1 LALPAA
7 PAHPLKGGETVK
19 RTLIC
24 LLVCSALLLIPL
36 ASVSSGDA
44 NGRGLRPGSP
54 EEAGLAKD
62 RLDRIGAVMQRH
74 IAENRIAGAI
84 GLIARRGRIGY
95 FEAWGMMDKEAARP
109 MRKDSIFRIY
119 SMTKAVTG
127 VAAMILYEEG
137 KFFLSDPVSKFIPE
151 LGRMQVAV
159 EKTDAATGKR
169 ILYTVPAEREITIRD
184 LLRHTSGMNYTGP
197 RDEKGEFMYVK
208 AGVLNPS
215 ITIEE
220 AVKRAAK
227 TPLVHQPGSTWD
239 YSISQ
244 DVLGRL
250 IEVVSGQTLD
260 QFFAERIFK
269 PLGMTD
275 TGFHVPQ
282 DKWDRLAT
290 LYTPGEGRTV
300 KRHAGPPQE
309 SYKKPATL
317 LSGGGGLV
325 STAMDYARF
334 CQMLV
339 AGGELDGVRILSRKT
354 VELMSADHLGDL
366 PRAGGLLQTGY
377 GFGLTF
383 AVNRGVGETGAIGSK
398 GEYFWGGAAGTRF
411 WIDPQEQMIGVFMVQ
426 ILPHTGLTYGSEFK
440 QLAYQAITD

>member
-1 LALPAA
+1 
-7 PAHPLKGGETVK
+7 
-19 RTLIC
+19 
-24 LLVCSALLLIPL
+24 
-36 ASVSSGDA
+36 
-44 NGRGLRPGSP
+44 
-54 EEAGLAKD
+54 
-62 RLDRIGAVMQRH
+62 MQKH

-84 GLIARRGRIGY
+84 GLIARRGKIGY
-95 FEAWGMMDKEAARP
+95 FESWGMMDKEAGKP
-109 MRKDSIFRIY
+109 MRKDAIFRIY

-127 VAAMILYEEG
+127 VATMILYEEG

-151 LGRMQVAV
+151 LGQLQVAV
-159 EKTDAATGKR
+159 EKTDASGKR
-169 ILYTVPAEREITIRD
+169 IQYAIPAEREITIRD

-197 RDEKGEFMYVK
+197 RDEKGTFMYVK
-208 AGVLNPS
+208 AGVLSPG

-220 AVKRAAK
+220 AVRRAAK
-227 TPLVHQPGSTWD
+227 VPLVHQPGAVWD

-250 IEVVSGQTLD
+250 IEVVSGRTLD

-269 PLGMTD
+269 PLAMVD
-275 TGFHVPQ
+275 TGFHAPQ
-282 DKWDRLAT
+282 EKWDRLAA
-290 LYTPGEGRTV
+290 LYTPNDDKTI

-317 LSGGGGLV
+317 FSGGGGLV

-339 AGGELDGVRILSRKT
+339 GGGELDGVRILSRKT

-366 PRAGGLLQTGY
+366 PRAGGLLQRGY

-398 GEYFWGGAAGTRF
+398 GEYNWGGAAGTRF

-426 ILPHTGLTYGSEFK
+426 ILPHTNLTYGSEFK
-440 QLAYQAITD
+440 QLAYQSIND